1 MTNIDLLGDRL
12 LVKVK
17 STRKE
22 TESGI
27 VLPESSVSKSQIGT
41 VTAIGEGRITNNG
54 DVIPMTVDIGDEIL
68 FDKFAGTPI
77 VLNDEE
83 LLLMN
88 EYDVIGII
96 YEEHQKLTKLCRV
109 K

>member
-1 MTNIDLLGDRL
+1 MTKIDLLGDRL

-27 VLPESSVSKSQIGT
+27 VLPESSVSKSQIGK
-41 VTAIGEGRITNNG
+41 VVAIGEGRVTNNG
-54 DVIPMTVDIGDEIL
+54 DIIPMTVDINDTVL
-68 FDKFAGTPI
+68 FDKFAGSPV

-96 YEEHQKLTKLCRV
+96 YDEEPRTKLCRI

>member
-1 MTNIDLLGDRL
+1 MTNIKLLGDRL

-17 STRKE
+17 RTKKE

-41 VTAIGEGRITNNG
+41 VVAVGDGRITHDGNI
-54 DVIPMTVDIGDEIL
+54 IPMVVEPDDNIL
-68 FDKFAGTPI
+68 FDKFAGTVI
-77 VLNDEE
+77 VVD
-83 LLLMN
+83 N

-96 YEEHQKLTKLCRV
+96 TKKYEN
-109 K
+109 

>member
-1 MTNIDLLGDRL
+1 MVSIDLLGDRL

-27 VLPESSVSKSQIGT
+27 VLPESSVSKSQIGK
-41 VTAIGEGRITNNG
+41 VVAIGEGRLTNNG
-54 DVIPMTVDIGDEIL
+54 DTIIMSVDIDDTIL

-77 VLNDEE
+77 ILNDEE
-83 LLLMN
+83 LLLLN

-96 YEEHQKLTKLCRV
+96 HEEEPKATKLCIV

>member
-1 MTNIDLLGDRL
+1 MTNIKLLGDRL

-17 STRKE
+17 STKKE

-41 VTAIGEGRITNNG
+41 VVAVGDGRITHDGNI
-54 DVIPMTVDIGDEIL
+54 IPMVVEPDDNIL
-68 FDKFAGTPI
+68 FDKFAGTVI
-77 VLNDEE
+77 VVDDKE
-83 LLLMN
+83 LLLIN

-96 YEEHQKLTKLCRV
+96 TKKYEN
-109 K
+109 